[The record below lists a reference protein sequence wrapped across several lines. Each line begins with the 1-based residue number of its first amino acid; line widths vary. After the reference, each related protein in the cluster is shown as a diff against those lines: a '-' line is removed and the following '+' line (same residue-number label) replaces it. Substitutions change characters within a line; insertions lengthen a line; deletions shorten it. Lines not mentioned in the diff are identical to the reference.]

1 MDADLAVIGGGPV
14 GSTLALLAARAGRRV
29 TVIEKGRL
37 PRDKP
42 CGEGLLPSGVRVLA
56 SAGIDLAAEGFP
68 VVAGVRYRLEG
79 GPTVRGDLQP
89 TPGRGVRRTRFDA
102 LLAERAAATP
112 GVTLVCAC
120 AASAVRVE
128 PGAVRVETAAGPLRA
143 RAVVAADGLR
153 SATARWLGWARQPE
167 GRGRHAL
174 VGHLAAGP
182 QALGDEVVVTLLD
195 GMEVYA
201 APAGPDEALVAL
213 LAPRGSLRRP
223 GATVTESYLE
233 AVRRAHPGLA
243 GAPLTGRVRG
253 AGPFWTRPRTVARDH
268 GRADAG
274 RGAGGAAVVPARPGR
289 RAPGGWRGGALPG
302 LARAA
307 VAAAPAGHV
316 AGAGADGL
324 DGAGAAGDGGG
335 RPPAAG
341 AGGAARGQRRHARA
355 GRGQPARLGRA
366 GGVLSAWPPEPPP
379 PGPPHP
385 GETGSA
391 PSTGPGRPVGE
402 PNLSGRRGRS
412 ARSWA
417 SGPRCPSTRSTAR
430 PAGPR

>member
-29 TVIEKGRL
+29 TVIEKGLL

-79 GPTVRGDLQP
+79 GPSVRGDLRP
-89 TPGRGVRRTRFDA
+89 GPGRGVRRTRFDA

-112 GVTLVCAC
+112 GVTLLCGC
-120 AASAVRVE
+120 AASAVQVE
-128 PGAVRVETAAGPLRA
+128 AGGVRVETAAGPLRA
-143 RAVVAADGLR
+143 RAIVAADGLR

-167 GRGRHAL
+167 GRARHAL

-182 QALGDEVVVTLLD
+182 GALGDEVVVTLLD

-213 LAPRGSLRRP
+213 LAPHGSLRRA

-253 AGPFWTRPRTVARDH
+253 AGPFWTRPRTVA
-268 GRADAG
+268 AG
-274 RGAGGAAVVPARPGR
+274 RVFLAGDAAGFLDPLTGDGITAGLTQVEALAALLACPLDLADGRQVGGAAARYRAWHARQWR
-289 RAPGGWRGGALPG
+289 RRRLVTSLALALTGSTG
-302 LARAA
+302 LARRAMAGVGRRPQALEALLEVNDGTRALAA
-307 VAAAPAGHV
+307 VSPRDWAALAGF
-316 AGAGADGL
+316 
-324 DGAGAAGDGGG
+324 
-335 RPPAAG
+335 
-341 AGGAARGQRRHARA
+341 
-355 GRGQPARLGRA
+355 
-366 GGVLSAWPPEPPP
+366 
-379 PGPPHP
+379 
-385 GETGSA
+385 
-391 PSTGPGRPVGE
+391 
-402 PNLSGRRGRS
+402 
-412 ARSWA
+412 
-417 SGPRCPSTRSTAR
+417 
-430 PAGPR
+430 